1 MAITAGTYKAKAS
14 GECVL
19 GVSKKKE
26 TPFIQLYF
34 EILSGDNKG
43 GLVRWEGYFSENT
56 NERTIQSLQICGWQ
70 GDDLSEFEDGKL
82 HGLDANEVS
91 IVVELE
97 EYDVMKDGVATGE
110 KRHAPRVQWINRAG
124 GYLNAAAKMDP
135 AAAATFGERMRGLVV
150 QTKAKGPQNSPA
162 KAIAN
167 AGTNANVDPGSDADP
182 IPF

>member
-1 MAITAGTYKAKAS
+1 MAISAGTYKAKAS

-19 GVSKKKE
+19 GESKSKR
-26 TPFIQLYF
+26 TAFLQLYF

-43 GLVRWEGYFSENT
+43 GLVRWDGYFTENT

-70 GDDLSEFEDGKL
+70 GEDISEFVDGKL

-97 EYDVMKDGVATGE
+97 EYEVVKDGVATGE
-110 KRHAPRVQWINRAG
+110 KRSAPRVAWVNRAG
-124 GYLNAAAKMDP
+124 GYLNTAAKMDP
-135 AAAATFGERMRGLVV
+135 ASAASFGERMRGLVV
-150 QTKAKGPQNSPA
+150 QSKEKNPVTAAKP
-162 KAIAN
+162 AN
-167 AGTNANVDPGSDADP
+167 AAGTSANVDSGADADP